1 MQVVRSVDTPAD
13 PEELLMQPGGKIAWV
28 SCVDSH
34 TEAELDLT
42 TWQITRKIVT
52 GKNSDGI
59 AWAAAH

>member
-1 MQVVRSVDTPAD
+1 LS
-13 PEELLMQPGGKIAWV
+13 
-28 SCVDSH
+28 
-34 TEAELDLT
+34 